1 VSVSA
6 STARLAAVTVLL
18 GCLIVLLSQVV
29 TGFTVVDET
38 DSVIGT
44 VTLFE
49 QHGIAT
55 ALVAL
60 VAALALVF
68 AVATGSRPAVIVVI
82 GMGITV
88 LLVFLLVDL
97 PDVGSTGMFDTPG
110 AGNLDASGK
119 ASAGLWMQ
127 MVGGLAI
134 VFGAISLLRLNENQ
148 LRAIGPDRPGK

>member
-1 VSVSA
+1 MSVSA

-110 AGNLDASGK
+110 AGNLDATGK

>member
-1 VSVSA
+1 MVTA

-110 AGNLDASGK
+110 AGNLDATGK

>member
-110 AGNLDASGK
+110 AGNLDATGK